1 MLITTECKVEYLY
14 FFLKNEFNFFLKTI
28 YWIFINMSDISK
40 ELKSIQKQLNEI
52 RDILNKQSN
61 DQKIERELLHESN
74 QRISYLSTK
83 ADLFENN
90 PGRKVVTSNEEKK
103 TKKLPI
109 NKYFELTYVD
119 NKDKFIEVYGHIFPD
134 MDKILEENKDKI
146 NKTKGDKLTAEAK
159 TLYNIL
165 IQKNTDKKMRDKF
178 KKLME
183 IELEKKEC
191 DEYEE
196 IKEE

>member
-1 MLITTECKVEYLY
+1 
-14 FFLKNEFNFFLKTI
+14 
-28 YWIFINMSDISK
+28 MSDISK

-61 DQKIERELLHESN
+61 DQKIERELLHEAN

-90 PGRKVVTSNEEKK
+90 PVRKVTTSPGEKK

-146 NKTKGDKLTAEAK
+146 NKTKGNKLTAEAK
-159 TLYNIL
+159 TLYNVL
-165 IQKNTDKKMRDKF
+165 IQKNSDKKMRDKF

>member
-1 MLITTECKVEYLY
+1 
-14 FFLKNEFNFFLKTI
+14 
-28 YWIFINMSDISK
+28 MSDISK

-61 DQKIERELLHESN
+61 DQKIERELLHEAN

-90 PGRKVVTSNEEKK
+90 PERKLSISNEETK

-119 NKDKFIEVYGHIFPD
+119 DKDKFIEVYGHIFPD
-134 MDKILEENKDKI
+134 MNKILEENKDKV

-159 TLYNIL
+159 VLYSIL
-165 IQKNTDKKMRDKF
+165 IQKNKDKTLRDKF
-178 KKLME
+178 KKIME
-183 IELEKKEC
+183 VELEKKYC
-191 DEYEE
+191 DDYKE

>member
-1 MLITTECKVEYLY
+1 
-14 FFLKNEFNFFLKTI
+14 
-28 YWIFINMSDISK
+28 MSDISK
-40 ELKSIQKQLNEI
+40 ELKTIQKQLNEI
-52 RDILNKQSN
+52 RDMLNKQSN
-61 DQKIERELLHESN
+61 DQKIERELLHEAN

-90 PGRKVVTSNEEKK
+90 PVRKVTTSQGEKK

-109 NKYFELTYVD
+109 NKYFESTYVN

-146 NKTKGDKLTAEAK
+146 NKNKGNKLTAEAK
-159 TLYNIL
+159 TLYNVL
-165 IQKNTDKKMRDKF
+165 IQKNSDKKMRDKF

-191 DEYEE
+191 DKNKK
-196 IKEE
+196 IKKE

>member
-1 MLITTECKVEYLY
+1 
-14 FFLKNEFNFFLKTI
+14 
-28 YWIFINMSDISK
+28 MSDISK

-61 DQKIERELLHESN
+61 DQKIERELLHEAN

-90 PGRKVVTSNEEKK
+90 PGRKVVTSTGEKK

-134 MDKILEENKDKI
+134 MNKILEENKDKI

-165 IQKNTDKKMRDKF
+165 IQKNADKKMRDKF

>member
-1 MLITTECKVEYLY
+1 MNLNNYIY
-14 FFLKNEFNFFLKTI
+14 FLKNEFNFFLKTI

-61 DQKIERELLHESN
+61 DQKIERELLHEAN

-90 PGRKVVTSNEEKK
+90 PVRKVVTSTGEKK

-119 NKDKFIEVYGHIFPD
+119 NKDKFIEIYGHIFPD

-159 TLYNIL
+159 TLYSIL
-165 IQKNTDKKMRDKF
+165 IQKNNDKKIRDKF

-191 DEYEE
+191 VEYEE